1 MKTNSFEEYQLHRKK
16 RTLIRQG
23 IVVGALAIPL
33 LTGVFFNMRALILKS
48 GILFNSVTKETSAA
62 SDSAAEDLAETTV
75 LAATTPAE
83 TQTEEETT
91 SSIYANDIQIVW
103 GETMT
108 MEDLMMEPT
117 DEPELTALVSW
128 PDGYN
133 YYENGQWSFACPNS
147 FFQTFQMHFGG
158 LYKNITITA
167 ADGTILYTKREDDF
181 TAYQVDQGK
190 AFLEKIQDQVTDYTI
205 LECES
210 DADRWTHVVLKG
222 VDAED
227 PNLVVWYFYTRYAE
241 QTVNYRLKIT
251 YPAPA
256 TEEEEHIREYFV
268 EMVSRSVPFNE
279 SDKDLCTYEE
289 YLEGQ

>member
-33 LTGVFFNMRALILKS
+33 LTGVFFNTRALILRS
-48 GILFNSVTKETSAA
+48 GILSDSSAKDTSAA
-62 SDSAAEDLAETTV
+62 SDSAEEDLAETTV

-103 GETMT
+103 GDTETI
-108 MEDLMMEPT
+108 EDLMMEPV
-117 DEPELTALVSW
+117 DEPELAALISW

-133 YYENGQWSFACPNS
+133 HYMDGYCSFVCPNH
-147 FFQTFQMHFGG
+147 FFQTFEAERGA
-158 LYKNITITA
+158 LNNNITLTA
-167 ADGTILYTKREDDF
+167 VDGTILRTMYEEDW
-181 TAYQVDQGK
+181 TTYRADQGK
-190 AFLEKIQDQVTDYTI
+190 AFLEEIQDEVTDYTI

-210 DADRWTHVVLKG
+210 DEEYRTHVVLKG
-222 VDAED
+222 VDAEN
-227 PNLVVWYFYTRYAE
+227 PNLVVWYFYTRYA
-241 QTVNYRLKIT
+241 NKAFNCKLKIA
-251 YPAPA
+251 YPVPA

-268 EMVSRSVPFNE
+268 EMVSRSVPFNG
-279 SDKDLCTYEE
+279 SKKDLCTYEE